1 VSYRAFVVNRT
12 GDQFSAGL
20 TTLAE
25 SDLPPGDVTIRVEW
39 SSVNYKDGLAATPE
53 GRVVRAFPM
62 VPGVDLAGT
71 VLESADARFTKGQ
84 PITVTGY
91 DVGIAHPGGFAELA
105 RVPGDWVCALP
116 EGLTTKEA
124 MAIGT
129 AGLTS
134 AISVEALAEH
144 GVTPEKGTVIV
155 TGATGGVGSTAVS
168 MLAGLGYTVAGSTG
182 KDSEH
187 QFLRDLGATEV
198 LSREEV
204 SAESARPMETQ
215 RWAGAVDAVGGATT
229 AYLIRTMKF
238 GGSIA
243 LSGNTGG
250 TTFSTTVFPFI
261 LRGVN
266 LLGIESVMYPIE
278 QRRRIWKRI
287 ATDLRPAGLMDQIAV
302 ETDLDG
308 LPDVLA
314 RIVKGQTRG
323 RVLVRLA

>member
-1 VSYRAFVVNRT
+1 MGYRAFLVEKN
-12 GDQFSAGL
+12 GDQFHAGL

-25 SDLPPGDVTIRVEW
+25 SDLPAGEVTIRVEW
-39 SSVNYKDGLAATPE
+39 SSVNYKDGLAATP
-53 GRVVRAFPM
+53 GNRVVRSYPM

-71 VLESADARFTKGQ
+71 VVDSKDGRFSPGQ
-84 PITVTGY
+84 PVTVTGY
-91 DVGIAHPGGFAELA
+91 DVGVAHPGGFAELA
-105 RVPGDWVCALP
+105 RVPADWVCALP

-134 AISVEALAEH
+134 AISVEALAQH
-144 GVTPEKGTVIV
+144 GVTPGRGPVIV

-182 KDSEH
+182 KESEA
-187 QFLRDLGATEV
+187 QFLRDLGASEV
-198 LSREEV
+198 LTREEV
-204 SAESARPMETQ
+204 SAESDRPMETQ
-215 RWAGAVDAVGGATT
+215 RWAGAVDAVGGSTT
-229 AYLIRTMKF
+229 AYLIRTMMQ

-250 TTFSTTVFPFI
+250 AAFSTTVFPFI
-261 LRGVN
+261 LRGIN

-278 QRRRIWKRI
+278 WRRRIWQRI

-308 LPDVLA
+308 LPDILA
-314 RIVKGQTRG
+314 KIVKGQTRG
-323 RVLVRLA
+323 RVLVRL

>member
-1 VSYRAFVVNRT
+1 MGYRAFLVEKN
-12 GDQFSAGL
+12 GDQFHAGL

-25 SDLPPGDVTIRVEW
+25 SDLPAGEVTIRVEW
-39 SSVNYKDGLAATPE
+39 SSVNYKDGLAATP
-53 GRVVRAFPM
+53 GNRVVRSYPM

-71 VLESADARFTKGQ
+71 VVDSKDGRFSPGQ
-84 PITVTGY
+84 PVTVTGY
-91 DVGIAHPGGFAELA
+91 DVGVAHPGGFAELA
-105 RVPGDWVCALP
+105 RVPADWVCALP

-134 AISVEALAEH
+134 AISVEALAQH
-144 GVTPEKGTVIV
+144 GVTPGRGPVIV

-182 KDSEH
+182 KASEA
-187 QFLRDLGATEV
+187 QFLRDLGASEV
-198 LSREEV
+198 LTREEV
-204 SAESARPMETQ
+204 SAESDRPMETQ
-215 RWAGAVDAVGGATT
+215 RWAGAVDAVGGSTT
-229 AYLIRTMKF
+229 AYLIRTMMQ

-250 TTFSTTVFPFI
+250 AAFSTTVFPFI
-261 LRGVN
+261 LRGIN

-278 QRRRIWKRI
+278 WRRRIWQRI

-308 LPDVLA
+308 LPDILA
-314 RIVKGQTRG
+314 KIVKGQTRG
-323 RVLVRLA
+323 RVLVRL

>member
-1 VSYRAFVVNRT
+1 MGYRAFLVEKN
-12 GDQFSAGL
+12 GDQFHAGL

-25 SDLPPGDVTIRVEW
+25 SDLPAGEVTIRVEW
-39 SSVNYKDGLAATPE
+39 SSVNYKDGLAATP
-53 GRVVRAFPM
+53 GNRVVRSYPM

-71 VLESADARFTKGQ
+71 VVDSKDGRFSPGQ
-84 PITVTGY
+84 PVTVTGY
-91 DVGIAHPGGFAELA
+91 DVGVAHPGGFAELA
-105 RVPGDWVCALP
+105 RVPADWVCALP

-134 AISVEALAEH
+134 AISVEALAQH
-144 GVTPEKGTVIV
+144 GVTPGRGPVIV

-182 KDSEH
+182 KASEA
-187 QFLRDLGATEV
+187 QFLRDLGASEV
-198 LSREEV
+198 LTREEV
-204 SAESARPMETQ
+204 SAESDRPMETQ
-215 RWAGAVDAVGGATT
+215 RWAGAVDAVGGSTT
-229 AYLIRTMKF
+229 AYLIRTMMQ

-250 TTFSTTVFPFI
+250 AAFSTTVFPFI
-261 LRGVN
+261 LRGIN

-278 QRRRIWKRI
+278 QRRRIWQRI

-308 LPDVLA
+308 LPDILA
-314 RIVKGQTRG
+314 KIVKGQTRG
-323 RVLVRLA
+323 RVLVRL

>member
-1 VSYRAFVVNRT
+1 MGYRAFLVEKN
-12 GDQFSAGL
+12 GDQFHAGL

-25 SDLPPGDVTIRVEW
+25 SDLPAGEVTIRVEW
-39 SSVNYKDGLAATPE
+39 SSVNYKDGLAATP
-53 GRVVRAFPM
+53 GNRVVRSYPM

-71 VLESADARFTKGQ
+71 VVDSKDGRFSPGQ
-84 PITVTGY
+84 PVTVTGY
-91 DVGIAHPGGFAELA
+91 DVGVAHPGGFAELA
-105 RVPGDWVCALP
+105 RVPADWVCALP

-134 AISVEALAEH
+134 AISVEALAQH
-144 GVTPEKGTVIV
+144 GVTPGRGPVIV

-182 KDSEH
+182 KESEA
-187 QFLRDLGATEV
+187 QFLRDLGASEV
-198 LSREEV
+198 LTREEV
-204 SAESARPMETQ
+204 SAESDRPMETQ
-215 RWAGAVDAVGGATT
+215 RWAGAVDAVGGSTT
-229 AYLIRTMKF
+229 AYLIRTMMQ

-250 TTFSTTVFPFI
+250 AAFSTTVFPFI
-261 LRGVN
+261 LRGIN

-278 QRRRIWKRI
+278 QRRRIWQRI

-308 LPDVLA
+308 LPDILA
-314 RIVKGQTRG
+314 KIVKGQTRG
-323 RVLVRLA
+323 RVLVRL

>member
-1 VSYRAFVVNRT
+1 MGYRAFLVEKN
-12 GDQFSAGL
+12 GDQFHAGL

-25 SDLPPGDVTIRVEW
+25 SDLPAGEVTIRVEW
-39 SSVNYKDGLAATPE
+39 SSVNYKDGLAATP
-53 GRVVRAFPM
+53 GNRVVRSYPM

-71 VLESADARFTKGQ
+71 VVDSKDGRFSPGQ
-84 PITVTGY
+84 PVTVTGY
-91 DVGIAHPGGFAELA
+91 DVGVAHPGGFAELA
-105 RVPGDWVCALP
+105 RVPADWVCALP

-134 AISVEALAEH
+134 AISVEALAQH
-144 GVTPEKGTVIV
+144 GVTPGRGPVIV

-182 KDSEH
+182 KASEA
-187 QFLRDLGATEV
+187 QFLRDLGASEV
-198 LSREEV
+198 LTREEV
-204 SAESARPMETQ
+204 SAESDRPMETQ
-215 RWAGAVDAVGGATT
+215 RWAGAVDAVGGSTT
-229 AYLIRTMKF
+229 AYLIRTMMQ

-250 TTFSTTVFPFI
+250 ASFSTTVFPFI
-261 LRGVN
+261 LRGIN

-278 QRRRIWKRI
+278 QRRRIWQRI

-308 LPDVLA
+308 LPDILA
-314 RIVKGQTRG
+314 KIVKGQTRG
-323 RVLVRLA
+323 RVLVRL

>member
-1 VSYRAFVVNRT
+1 MGYCAFLVEKN
-12 GDQFSAGL
+12 GDQFHAGL

-25 SDLPPGDVTIRVEW
+25 SDLPAGEVTIRVEW
-39 SSVNYKDGLAATPE
+39 SSVNYKDGLAATP
-53 GRVVRAFPM
+53 GNRVVRSYPM

-71 VLESADARFTKGQ
+71 VVDSKDGRFSPGQ
-84 PITVTGY
+84 PVTVTGY
-91 DVGIAHPGGFAELA
+91 DVGVAHPGGFAELA
-105 RVPGDWVCALP
+105 RVPADWVCALP

-134 AISVEALAEH
+134 AISVEALAQH
-144 GVTPEKGTVIV
+144 GVTPGRGPVIV

-182 KDSEH
+182 KASEA
-187 QFLRDLGATEV
+187 QFLRDLGASEV
-198 LSREEV
+198 LTREEV
-204 SAESARPMETQ
+204 SAESDRPMETQ
-215 RWAGAVDAVGGATT
+215 RWAGAVDAVGGSTT
-229 AYLIRTMKF
+229 AYLIRTMMQ

-250 TTFSTTVFPFI
+250 AAFSTTVFPFI
-261 LRGVN
+261 LRGIN

-278 QRRRIWKRI
+278 QRRRIWQRI

-308 LPDVLA
+308 LPDILA
-314 RIVKGQTRG
+314 KIVKGQTRG
-323 RVLVRLA
+323 RVLVRL

>member
-1 VSYRAFVVNRT
+1 MGYRAFLVEKN
-12 GDQFSAGL
+12 GDQFHAGL

-25 SDLPPGDVTIRVEW
+25 SDLPAGDVTIRVEW
-39 SSVNYKDGLAATPE
+39 SSVNYKDGLAATP
-53 GRVVRAFPM
+53 GNRVVRSYPM

-71 VLESADARFTKGQ
+71 VVDSKDGRFSPGQ
-84 PITVTGY
+84 PVTVTGY
-91 DVGIAHPGGFAELA
+91 DVGVAHPGGFAELA
-105 RVPGDWVCALP
+105 RVPADWVCALP

-134 AISVEALAEH
+134 AISVEALAQH
-144 GVTPEKGTVIV
+144 GVTPGRGPVIV

-182 KDSEH
+182 KASEA
-187 QFLRDLGATEV
+187 QFLRDLGASEV
-198 LSREEV
+198 LTREEV
-204 SAESARPMETQ
+204 SAESDRPMETQ
-215 RWAGAVDAVGGATT
+215 RWAGAVDAVGGSTT
-229 AYLIRTMKF
+229 AYLIRTMMQ

-250 TTFSTTVFPFI
+250 AAFSTTVFPFI
-261 LRGVN
+261 LRGIN

-278 QRRRIWKRI
+278 QRRRIWQRI

-308 LPDVLA
+308 LPDILA
-314 RIVKGQTRG
+314 KIVKGQTRG
-323 RVLVRLA
+323 RVLVRL

>member
-1 VSYRAFVVNRT
+1 MGYRAFLVEKN
-12 GDQFSAGL
+12 GDQFHAGL

-25 SDLPPGDVTIRVEW
+25 SDLPAGDVTIRVEW
-39 SSVNYKDGLAATPE
+39 SSVNYKDGLAATP
-53 GRVVRAFPM
+53 GNRVVRSYPM

-71 VLESADARFTKGQ
+71 VVDSKDGRFSPGQ
-84 PITVTGY
+84 PVTVTGY
-91 DVGIAHPGGFAELA
+91 DVGVAHPGGFAELA
-105 RVPGDWVCALP
+105 RVPADWVCALP

-134 AISVEALAEH
+134 AISVEALAQH
-144 GVTPEKGTVIV
+144 GVTPGRGPVIV

-182 KDSEH
+182 KASEA
-187 QFLRDLGATEV
+187 QFLRDLGASEV
-198 LSREEV
+198 LTREEV
-204 SAESARPMETQ
+204 SAESDRPMETQ
-215 RWAGAVDAVGGATT
+215 RWAGAVDAVGGSTT
-229 AYLIRTMKF
+229 AYLIRTMMQ

-250 TTFSTTVFPFI
+250 ASFSTTVFPFI
-261 LRGVN
+261 LRGIN

-278 QRRRIWKRI
+278 QRRRIWQRI

-308 LPDVLA
+308 LPDILA
-314 RIVKGQTRG
+314 KIVKGQTRG
-323 RVLVRLA
+323 RVLVRL

>member
-1 VSYRAFVVNRT
+1 MGYRAFLVEKN
-12 GDQFSAGL
+12 GDQFHAGL

-25 SDLPPGDVTIRVEW
+25 SDLPAGEVTIRVEW
-39 SSVNYKDGLAATPE
+39 SSVNYKDGLAATP
-53 GRVVRAFPM
+53 GNRVVRTYPM

-71 VLESADARFTKGQ
+71 VVDSKDGRFSPGQ
-84 PITVTGY
+84 PVTVTGY
-91 DVGIAHPGGFAELA
+91 DVGVAHPGGFAELA
-105 RVPGDWVCALP
+105 RVPADWVCALP

-134 AISVEALAEH
+134 AISVEALAQH
-144 GVTPEKGTVIV
+144 GVTPGRGPVIV

-182 KDSEH
+182 KASEA
-187 QFLRDLGATEV
+187 QFLRDLGASEV
-198 LSREEV
+198 LTREEV
-204 SAESARPMETQ
+204 SAESDRPMETQ
-215 RWAGAVDAVGGATT
+215 RWAGAVDAVGGSTT
-229 AYLIRTMKF
+229 AYLIRTMMQ

-250 TTFSTTVFPFI
+250 AAFSTTVFPFI
-261 LRGVN
+261 LRGIN

-278 QRRRIWKRI
+278 QRRRIWQRI

-308 LPDVLA
+308 LPDILA
-314 RIVKGQTRG
+314 KIVKGQTRG
-323 RVLVRLA
+323 RVLVRL

>member
-1 VSYRAFVVNRT
+1 MSYRAFVVNRT

>member
-1 VSYRAFVVNRT
+1 MGYRAFLVEKN
-12 GDQFSAGL
+12 GDQFHAGL

-25 SDLPPGDVTIRVEW
+25 SDLPAGEVTIRVEW
-39 SSVNYKDGLAATPE
+39 SSVNYKDGLAATP
-53 GRVVRAFPM
+53 GNRVVRSYPM

-71 VLESADARFTKGQ
+71 VVDSKDGRFSPGQ
-84 PITVTGY
+84 PVTVTGY
-91 DVGIAHPGGFAELA
+91 DVGVAHPGGFAELA
-105 RVPGDWVCALP
+105 RVPADWVCALP

-134 AISVEALAEH
+134 AISVEALAQH
-144 GVTPEKGTVIV
+144 GVTPGRGPVIV

-182 KDSEH
+182 KESEA
-187 QFLRDLGATEV
+187 QFLRDLGASEV
-198 LSREEV
+198 LTREEV
-204 SAESARPMETQ
+204 SAESDRPMETQ
-215 RWAGAVDAVGGATT
+215 RWAGAVDAVGGSTT
-229 AYLIRTMKF
+229 AYLIRTMMQ

-250 TTFSTTVFPFI
+250 AAFSTTVFPFI
-261 LRGVN
+261 LRGIN

-278 QRRRIWKRI
+278 QRRRIWQRI

-308 LPDVLA
+308 LPDILA

-323 RVLVRLA
+323 RVLVRL

>member
-1 VSYRAFVVNRT
+1 MGYRAFLVEKN
-12 GDQFSAGL
+12 GDQFHAGL

-25 SDLPPGDVTIRVEW
+25 SDLPAGEVTIRVEW
-39 SSVNYKDGLAATPE
+39 SSVNYKDGLAATP
-53 GRVVRAFPM
+53 GNRVVRSYPM

-71 VLESADARFTKGQ
+71 VVDSKDGRFSPGQ
-84 PITVTGY
+84 PVTVTGY
-91 DVGIAHPGGFAELA
+91 DVGVAHPGGFAELA
-105 RVPGDWVCALP
+105 RVPADWVCALP

-134 AISVEALAEH
+134 AISVEALAQH
-144 GVTPEKGTVIV
+144 GVTPGRGPVIV

-182 KDSEH
+182 KASEA
-187 QFLRDLGATEV
+187 QFLRDLGASEV
-198 LSREEV
+198 LTREEV
-204 SAESARPMETQ
+204 SAESDRPMETQ
-215 RWAGAVDAVGGATT
+215 RWAGAVDAVGGSTT
-229 AYLIRTMKF
+229 AYLIRTMMQ

-250 TTFSTTVFPFI
+250 AAFSTTVFPFI
-261 LRGVN
+261 LRGIN

-278 QRRRIWKRI
+278 QRRRIWQRI

-308 LPDVLA
+308 LPDILA

-323 RVLVRLA
+323 RVLVRL